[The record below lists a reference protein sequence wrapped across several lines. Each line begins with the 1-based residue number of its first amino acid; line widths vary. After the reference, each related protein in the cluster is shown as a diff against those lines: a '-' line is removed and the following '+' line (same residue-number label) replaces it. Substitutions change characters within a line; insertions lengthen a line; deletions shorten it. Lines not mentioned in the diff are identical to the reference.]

1 MALLPPEHVAAL
13 TEMFETLQRDV
24 KLVHYT
30 QKPTKLVLPEAL
42 QCTTCKDTGE
52 LLDELAAL
60 SDHLSVET
68 HDFQEEV
75 DAARAAGVDKI
86 PAVVIDSDLTG
97 GRVRYFGMPA
107 GYEFASF
114 IEDIVDAGGPGVDVD
129 DATATSLASL
139 GDDVHMQVFASPTCP
154 YCPVAVRTAHKLA
167 MVSDR
172 VTADCVVAGEF
183 PHLAQKYAVMAVP
196 KTVVN
201 ETVSFEGAL
210 PEADVVAKVVE
221 AAAGPA

>member
-1 MALLPPEHVAAL
+1 MTLLPPEHVTAL
-13 TEMFETLQRDV
+13 SEMFTALERDV

-30 QKPTKLVLPEAL
+30 QKPSRLALPEAL
-42 QCTTCKDTGE
+42 QCATCKDTGE

-68 HDFQEEV
+68 HDFQEEA
-75 DAARAAGVDKI
+75 DAARAAGIDKI

-114 IEDIVDAGGPGVDVD
+114 IEDIVDAGGPGVEVA
-129 DATATSLASL
+129 DATATALAAL
-139 GDDVHMQVFASPTCP
+139 EADVHVQVFASPTCP

-167 MVSDR
+167 LASER

-196 KTVVN
+196 KTVLN

-221 AAAGPA
+221 AGGTTA

>member
-1 MALLPPEHVAAL
+1 MALLPPEHVVAL